1 MATTTATITLSSAD
15 LTNDTLALTQTTNL
29 NKAGTL
35 TGLDQT
41 TGVGRIT
48 RGSTGDYTLL
58 SSANYSDDKAHKV
71 YLKNTSSTATEYITV
86 KVNTQEIGRLY
97 AGDWAFMPWNGGP
110 TADIVVTNSVATNM
124 TLEYALIYEA

>member
-48 RGSTGDYTLL
+48 RGSTADYTLL
-58 SSANYSDDKAHKV
+58 SSANYGDAKAHKV
-71 YLKNTSSTATEYITV
+71 YLKNTSSTATEYITL
-86 KVNTQEIGRLY
+86 KVNTQEVGRLY
-97 AGDWAFMPWNGGP
+97 AGDWSFMPWNGGP